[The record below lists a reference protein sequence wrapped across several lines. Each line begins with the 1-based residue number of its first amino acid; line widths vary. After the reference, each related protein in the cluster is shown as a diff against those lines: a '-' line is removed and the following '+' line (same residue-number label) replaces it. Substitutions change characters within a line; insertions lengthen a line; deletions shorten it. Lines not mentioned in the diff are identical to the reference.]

1 MIVFVRAKKSTHRLR
16 VLFGLAGLNAVEL
29 HGDLSQRER
38 LESLDRFRNGQ
49 ADYLLATDVAARGL
63 DIPGIETVI
72 NMNMPANFK
81 SYLHRVGRTA
91 RAGRHGRYA
100 ENCGTNGPNADAN
113 AAAANAAEWIGC

>member
-1 MIVFVRAKKSTHRLR
+1 MRSGGFGPFAALCKRTFKSRVIVFVRAKKSTHRLR

-91 RAGRHGRYA
+91 RAGRHGR
-100 ENCGTNGPNADAN
+100 
-113 AAAANAAEWIGC
+113 

>member
-1 MIVFVRAKKSTHRLR
+1 MRAKKSTHRLR

-100 ENCGTNGPNADAN
+100 KNFGTTGTNADAN
-113 AAAANAAEWIGC
+113 AADAIAAAANAA